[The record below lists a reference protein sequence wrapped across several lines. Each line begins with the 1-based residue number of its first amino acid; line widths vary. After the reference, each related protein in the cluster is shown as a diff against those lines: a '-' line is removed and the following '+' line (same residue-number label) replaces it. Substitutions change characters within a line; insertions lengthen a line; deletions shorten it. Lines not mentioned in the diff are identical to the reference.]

1 MELFNISLKNENLDI
16 LINRILNG
24 DIRVEKFLSFLRKN
38 QNFFEENVAGEIE
51 KSTLIKI
58 LEKGNKNRDYGKLLV
73 NLIDIIDE
81 KVIDDVVF
89 EKIIFFSNKEI
100 RESLIVSLVHKK
112 LTEQQML
119 YLCNYGRYFEC
130 YFELA
135 ILYYVSKD
143 YSLEKLEAI
152 IEEFSKCKFS
162 YMLEELLNEL
172 LEYHQA
178 SHWLKKEYIEKYRSK
193 M

>member
-58 LEKGNKNRDYGKLLV
+58 LEKGNKNREYGKLLV

-143 YSLEKLEAI
+143 YSLEKLEAF

>member
-1 MELFNISLKNENLDI
+1 
-16 LINRILNG
+16 
-24 DIRVEKFLSFLRKN
+24 
-38 QNFFEENVAGEIE
+38 
-51 KSTLIKI
+51 
-58 LEKGNKNRDYGKLLV
+58 
-73 NLIDIIDE
+73 
-81 KVIDDVVF
+81 
-89 EKIIFFSNKEI
+89 
-100 RESLIVSLVHKK
+100 
-112 LTEQQML
+112 ML

-143 YSLEKLEAI
+143 YSLEKLEAF